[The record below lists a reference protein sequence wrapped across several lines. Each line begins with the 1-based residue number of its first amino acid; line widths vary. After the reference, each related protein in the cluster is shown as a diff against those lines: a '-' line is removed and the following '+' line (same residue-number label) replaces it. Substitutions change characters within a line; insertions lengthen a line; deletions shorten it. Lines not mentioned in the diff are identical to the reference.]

1 VKKLTKRV
9 IRERSDMA
17 RYKEYDYSQGKFI
30 PVHFDKQIIPGTFEH
45 TLHYLIDNEIDMSI
59 FDLRYQND
67 ETGAPAYDPAI
78 LLKIVLYA
86 YSRGIT
92 SSRKIARCCE
102 ENIVFMALS
111 ADTRPH
117 FTTIADFISST
128 NQEIINLFLKVL
140 LYCDEMGLIG
150 KEMFA
155 VDGCKMPSNA
165 SKEWSGTKA
174 EFQHKKD
181 KMEQAIKQILT
192 RHREMDVKEKDKG
205 IIEQETK
212 YVETIK
218 SKVKKINQFLKEN
231 DDKPGKRGKPI
242 KSNITDNE
250 SAKIK
255 TSHGVIQGYNGVTV
269 VDEKHQIIVH
279 AEAFGAAQ
287 EHDLLKPMIEGTK
300 ENFKEIGKE
309 KNVFEK
315 AKLVA
320 DSGYHTELN
329 MKMVMEEGIDAY
341 IADTQFRK
349 RDPRFAD
356 VEKYKERS
364 RQEQREFNGT
374 KLLYHPRE
382 FTITEDRKF
391 CICPAGKRL
400 YFKANVVI
408 NGYHA
413 MKFHGRKTD
422 CRVCDSRAKCL
433 KYPDRTEARQVAFFQ
448 GRSETAPFTFTHKM
462 KQKIDS
468 IKGRLIYNRRLGT
481 AEPPFAHIRS
491 ILRLDR
497 FTLRGKHKVNTQ
509 WLLYCIVH
517 NLTKVHRYADG
528 FA

>member
-1 VKKLTKRV
+1 
-9 IRERSDMA
+9 MA

-30 PVHFDKQIIPGTFEH
+30 PIHFDKQIIPGTFEH
-45 TLHYLIDNEIDMSI
+45 TLHYLIENELDLSI

-67 ETGAPAYDPAI
+67 KSGAPAYDPAI
-78 LLKIVLYA
+78 LLKIILYA
-86 YSRGIT
+86 YSKGIT
-92 SSRKIARCCE
+92 SSRKIAKCCE
-102 ENIVFMALS
+102 ENVVFMALS
-111 ADTRPH
+111 ADTKPH
-117 FTTIADFISST
+117 FTTIADFISSADR
-128 NQEIINLFLKVL
+128 EIIRLFLEVL
-140 LYCDEMGLIG
+140 LTCDSMGLIG

-165 SKEWSGTKA
+165 SKEWSGTI
-174 EFQHKKD
+174 EELRHKKE
-181 KMEQAIKQILT
+181 KMEKAVRQIIG
-192 RHREMDVKEKDKG
+192 RHREMDKKEKDKG
-205 IIEQETK
+205 TIEQEEK
-212 YVETIK
+212 YVSTIK
-218 SKVKKINQFLKEN
+218 GKVKKIKQFLRDN
-231 DDKPGKRGKPI
+231 DDKPGKTGKPI

-287 EHDLLKPMIEGTK
+287 EHDLLEPMIEGTR
-300 ENFKEIGKE
+300 ENFKEIGSE
-309 KNVFEK
+309 EDVFEK

-320 DSGYHTELN
+320 DSGYHTEKN
-329 MKMVMEEGIDAY
+329 MQMVMEAGIDAY

-349 RDPRFAD
+349 RDPRFAGVD
-356 VEKYKERS
+356 KYKERS
-364 RQEQREFNGT
+364 RKEQREFNGT

-382 FTITEDRKF
+382 FTITEDKQY
-391 CICPAGKRL
+391 CICPEGKRL
-400 YFKANVVI
+400 YYKATVMI
-408 NGYHA
+408 NGYKA

-422 CRVCDSRAKCL
+422 CRVCEARAKCL

-448 GRSETAPFTFTHKM
+448 NRDESAPETFTMKM
-462 KQKIDS
+462 KRKIDS

-491 ILRLDR
+491 ILGLDR
-497 FTLRGKHKVNTQ
+497 FSHRGKRKVKTQ

-517 NLTKVHRYADG
+517 NLTKIHRYAEE